1 MNTYTITEYSQ
12 FLFSLIESSLVFEK
26 EPEKIYLLLD
36 YNIHLLDYNFL
47 NLFCSYTDK
56 MIKECKPDKKLP
68 LGESFYHL
76 AYLFYYFRHGNRLI
90 NLAISNQSCKLYL
103 HNCFSEGL

>member
-1 MNTYTITEYSQ
+1 
-12 FLFSLIESSLVFEK
+12 
-26 EPEKIYLLLD
+26 
-36 YNIHLLDYNFL
+36 
-47 NLFCSYTDK
+47 
-56 MIKECKPDKKLP
+56 MIKECESDKKLP

-103 HNCFSEGL
+103 HNCFSQGL